1 MTSKEQLLF
10 GERIR
15 SRRNILNFTQEY
27 VAEKVDITSRYYQ
40 ALERGEK
47 SPSLNTLMRLSKTL
61 NISMDYLLLG
71 DLSYSLKNP
80 LVDILNGLSQQQRE
94 DSLIMLKIYAKACRG

>member
-1 MTSKEQLLF
+1 MSKLTHEELLLF

-47 SPSLNTLMRLSKTL
+47 SP
-61 NISMDYLLLG
+61 
-71 DLSYSLKNP
+71 
-80 LVDILNGLSQQQRE
+80 
-94 DSLIMLKIYAKACRG
+94 